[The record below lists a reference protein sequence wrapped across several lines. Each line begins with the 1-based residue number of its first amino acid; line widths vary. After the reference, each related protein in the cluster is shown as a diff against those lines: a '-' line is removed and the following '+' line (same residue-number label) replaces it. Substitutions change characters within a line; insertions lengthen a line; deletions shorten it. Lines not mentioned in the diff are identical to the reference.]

1 MAKLALV
8 VVFYLGLVLST
19 QGEFTQFDG
28 FAGSVLSSAEDEAES
43 AKGSLFRT
51 FSPDINKVT
60 MEVKG
65 AADTLSTSG
74 TDAANI
80 MKENAESW
88 VDTLSP
94 DAAPSPSADN
104 PKKSSWTGWITDRLR
119 GIWLM
124 PSNDSKKEANNLAS
138 TLAMAPGPAN
148 ARRLSPAFA
157 PIVVG

>member
-8 VVFYLGLVLST
+8 VVLFLGLVLST

-43 AKGSLFRT
+43 AKGSLFQM

-60 MEVKG
+60 TEVKG

-88 VDTLSP
+88 VDTFSP
-94 DAAPSPSADN
+94 NATLGPSVDN

-119 GIWLM
+119 GIGLM

-138 TLAMAPGPAN
+138 TPTMAPG
-148 ARRLSPAFA
+148 PAFA
-157 PIVVG
+157 PIVFG

>member
-8 VVFYLGLVLST
+8 VVFFLGLVLST

-28 FAGSVLSSAEDEAES
+28 FAGSVLSSAEDEAKS
-43 AKGSLFRT
+43 AKGSLFQM

-60 MEVKG
+60 TEVKG

-88 VDTLSP
+88 VDTFSP
-94 DAAPSPSADN
+94 HATPGPSADN

-119 GIWLM
+119 GIGLM

-138 TLAMAPGPAN
+138 TPAMAPGPA
-148 ARRLSPAFA
+148 FA
-157 PIVVG
+157 PI

>member
-8 VVFYLGLVLST
+8 VVLFLGLVLST

-43 AKGSLFRT
+43 AKGSLFQM

-60 MEVKG
+60 TEVKG

-88 VDTLSP
+88 VDTFSP
-94 DAAPSPSADN
+94 NATPGPSVDN

-119 GIWLM
+119 GIGLM

-138 TLAMAPGPAN
+138 NPAMAPGPA
-148 ARRLSPAFA
+148 FA
-157 PIVVG
+157 PIVFG

>member
-8 VVFYLGLVLST
+8 VVFFLGLVLST

-43 AKGSLFRT
+43 AKGSLFQM

-60 MEVKG
+60 TEVKG

-88 VDTLSP
+88 VDTFSP
-94 DAAPSPSADN
+94 NATPGPSADN

-119 GIWLM
+119 GIGLM

-138 TLAMAPGPAN
+138 TPAMAPGPA
-148 ARRLSPAFA
+148 FA
-157 PIVVG
+157 PIVFG